1 MKKLILNS
9 HPCEPK
15 VMYWMEKEAR
25 KGTEI
30 YIKQHLE
37 RYVKRWGEDPSNIK
51 IIPDELY
58 ERTFPSELRHKD

>member
-1 MKKLILNS
+1 
-9 HPCEPK
+9 
-15 VMYWMEKEAR
+15 MYWMEKEAR